1 MEHLLKEKLEK
12 FYENQLGYVKSGN
25 KKLRR
30 GITTGTVATAV
41 SKAGA
46 IYLIYDK
53 QLNEISLNL
62 NSDIKI
68 NVLIEKYEKSQ
79 DGIIVYARK
88 YAGDDIDAT
97 NLALIY
103 AKVRKRQDSIIN
115 ITGGTGVGKITRK
128 GLDAQIG
135 ESAIN
140 FKPRQNIINEIQT
153 VTKSGF
159 DIEICVENGEEIAKK
174 TFNSRLGI
182 EGGISIIGTTGVVEP
197 MSVEAMKSSISKEI
211 KVKIQNTD
219 NIVLAFGNMGEKA
232 LNSME
237 ISSKKICI
245 CSNYIGYALEE
256 LANYK
261 NIKKVLIGGNFGK
274 AVKLAGGIFNTHSH
288 IADAKNEIISANLAL
303 IKAPYELIKKVMNS
317 NTTREVSEY
326 IKDFNLEIIYDILAK
341 KAKEKC
347 ELSVRNSFK
356 VDIIFLDYENN
367 ILNNVDIKEYKD

>member
-1 MEHLLKEKLEK
+1 MDDLLKEKLEK

-41 SKAGA
+41 SKAGV
-46 IYLIYDK
+46 IYFIDDK
-53 QLNEISLNL
+53 QLDEISLSL
-62 NSDIKI
+62 NSDMKI
-68 NVLIEKYEKSQ
+68 NVLIEKYEKNQ

-103 AKVRKRQDSIIN
+103 AKVRKRQDDLIN
-115 ITGGTGVGKITRK
+115 IKGGIGVGKVTRK
-128 GLDAQIG
+128 GLDSEIG

-140 FKPRQNIINEIQT
+140 FKPRQNIINEIRSI
-153 VTKSGF
+153 TKIGF

-182 EGGISIIGTTGVVEP
+182 EGGISIIGTTGIVEP
-197 MSVEAMKSSISKEI
+197 MSVDAMKSSISKEI
-211 KVKIQNTD
+211 KVKTENTD
-219 NIVLAFGNMGEKA
+219 NIILAFGNMGEKA
-232 LNSME
+232 LNTMG
-237 ISSKKICI
+237 ISSRKICI

-256 LANYK
+256 LANYQ
-261 NIKKVLIGGNFGK
+261 NIKKVLIAGNFGK

-288 IADAKNEIISANLAL
+288 IADAKNEIISANLAI

-326 IKDFNLEIIYDILAK
+326 IQDFKCEKIYDILAK

-356 VDIIFLDYENN
+356 IEIIFFDYENN
-367 ILNNVDIKEYKD
+367 ILNKIDIEEYKD